1 MQQLVDNGKAMIVI
15 SSYLPEVIAL
25 SDRIMVMYQGRSM
38 GIVDRKNANEETL
51 LRMASGLEPIADSG
65 LVS

>member
-1 MQQLVDNGKAMIVI
+1 
-15 SSYLPEVIAL
+15 
-25 SDRIMVMYQGRSM
+25 M
-38 GIVDRKNANEETL
+38 GIVDRKNANEEML